1 MSETIKVPLSNGAEL
16 EIGEMSLQGWFLI
29 KREVMSLLS
38 DEASQGILS
47 VILGE
52 VQGSDDVNLDYTT
65 LAPAIPRLIGLF
77 LQTIDTNTLY
87 LAEECCVEEPEV
99 SLEKMKLRASDGL
112 KLREAVMGANDFMEF
127 LRLEKNSLIAAIPK
141 EHRESIEGIFSQL
154 AGTFNGNLSS
164 PAPTA
169 GPPA

>member
-1 MSETIKVPLSNGAEL
+1 MMSIWITHISTGYPA
-16 EIGEMSLQGWFLI
+16 
-29 KREVMSLLS
+29 S
-38 DEASQGILS
+38 DRF
-47 VILGE
+47 V
-52 VQGSDDVNLDYTT
+52 
-65 LAPAIPRLIGLF
+65 

>member
-65 LAPAIPRLIGLF
+65 LAPAIPRLIGCFCKRLIRTRSIW
-77 LQTIDTNTLY
+77 QKS
-87 LAEECCVEEPEV
+87 AAWK
-99 SLEKMKLRASDGL
+99 SLKSRL
-112 KLREAVMGANDFMEF
+112 KR
-127 LRLEKNSLIAAIPK
+127 
-141 EHRESIEGIFSQL
+141 
-154 AGTFNGNLSS
+154 
-164 PAPTA
+164 
-169 GPPA
+169 